1 MKQAMVILASVR
13 RKTDRHFCTSWQI
26 VDALFVKFALIFI
39 LLGSI
44 PFSIAYG
51 TRLALC
57 PSVRG
62 VAAGQVRVGV
72 RAISEE
78 QGRVIMAMKLESS
91 RVMTVKE
98 LSDYLKVHPS
108 TVYRQLKR
116 GGLPA
121 FKVGSDW
128 RFNIESIDRW
138 RLQQD
143 NFKG

>member
-1 MKQAMVILASVR
+1 
-13 RKTDRHFCTSWQI
+13 
-26 VDALFVKFALIFI
+26 
-39 LLGSI
+39 LL
-44 PFSIAYG
+44 Y
-51 TRLALC
+51 
-57 PSVRG
+57 
-62 VAAGQVRVGV
+62 VAAK
-72 RAISEE
+72 A
-78 QGRVIMAMKLESS
+78 QGRTDISQERGEIKMAIKLESS

>member
-1 MKQAMVILASVR
+1 MKQGMVNLASVR
-13 RKTDRHFCTSWQI
+13 QKADGHFRITGQI
-26 VDALFVKFALIFI
+26 VDALFVKFGLIFI
-39 LLGSI
+39 LLGTN
-44 PFSIAYG
+44 PLSIAYG
-51 TRLALC
+51 TRLASYLN
-57 PSVRG
+57 VRG
-62 VAAGQVRVGV
+62 MGCRVGI
-72 RAISEE
+72 RRNSEV
-78 QGRVIMAMKLESS
+78 QGRETMAMKLESS

>member
-1 MKQAMVILASVR
+1 
-13 RKTDRHFCTSWQI
+13 
-26 VDALFVKFALIFI
+26 
-39 LLGSI
+39 
-44 PFSIAYG
+44 
-51 TRLALC
+51 
-57 PSVRG
+57 
-62 VAAGQVRVGV
+62 
-72 RAISEE
+72 
-78 QGRVIMAMKLESS
+78 MAMRLESS

-143 NFKG
+143 NFKGQL